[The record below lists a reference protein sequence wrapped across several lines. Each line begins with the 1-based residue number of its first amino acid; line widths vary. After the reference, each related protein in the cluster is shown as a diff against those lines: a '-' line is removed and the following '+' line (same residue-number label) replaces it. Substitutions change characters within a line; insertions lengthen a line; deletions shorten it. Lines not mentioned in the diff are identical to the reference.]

1 MKPTK
6 WFGERTALVFGRILS
21 VLLIAVLLVGTV
33 AVSATD
39 QEVVFEDHDF
49 KITAPDGTLVM
60 DKKTNKNA
68 AIWLEAGISDSED
81 RLEMMEQMNVLSL
94 LFDKNTGA
102 LVNVICKMTEETV
115 NMFTFVGKSDGEIL
129 DYVDKLMEGVDAP
142 DENGQSSGVTYERSL
157 IKHNQIPFFKILL
170 DIKNEEMT
178 AKEVIY
184 GCVVNG
190 RLIEIDQYLEGEG
203 DVDESFIGKI
213 VDSVRITKFMTR
225 EEYEQIISKS
235 KIKIWIALG
244 CVVFLF
250 VGLFVFVTYNKKKKE
265 KKAARISEGLRDFR
279 ERKARGEVDCKTV
292 IAMGSAEY
300 NIKAIDKFV
309 NYNTWIRN
317 IVVEVILL
325 AFLALIVWFCLSSGS
340 TIYGLLVAACGLVS
354 VYFNYSGGEKNKA
367 NMLARYDARRR
378 PLARFTFYE
387 EFFNMTGAG
396 AMAEYTYDQVMS
408 VRVYNEYLYI
418 FFGTEQGVFV
428 ERNTIGEEELVKLIT
443 HIKTHKAK

>member
-1 MKPTK
+1 MKPAK
-6 WFGERTALVFGRILS
+6 WFGERTALTVKKLLS
-21 VLLIAVLLVGTV
+21 VFMIAVCVVGTV
-33 AVSATD
+33 FASAAD
-39 QEVVFEDHDF
+39 QEVVFEDHEF
-49 KITAPDGTLVM
+49 KVTAPDGTLIM
-60 DKKTNKNA
+60 NRDTNKNA
-68 AIWLEAGISDSED
+68 AVWLEAGIADSED

-94 LFDKNTGA
+94 FFDKNTGA

-115 NMFTFVGKSDGEIL
+115 NMFSFVGKTDSEIL
-129 DYVDKLMEGVDAP
+129 AYVDKLMEGVDAP
-142 DENGQSSGVTYERSL
+142 DENGQSTGVTYERSL
-157 IKHNQIPFFKILL
+157 IKHSQVPFFRILL

-203 DVDESFIGKI
+203 SVDESFIGKI
-213 VDSVRITKFMTR
+213 VDSVYITKFMTY
-225 EEYEQIISKS
+225 EEYEDIIAKS
-235 KIKIWIALG
+235 KLKIWIALG
-244 CVVFLF
+244 CVIFLF

-265 KKAARISEGLRDFR
+265 KKAVRISDNLRDFR
-279 ERKARGEVDCKTV
+279 ERKAKGEVDCKTV

-317 IVVEVILL
+317 IIIEVILL
-325 AFLALIVWFCLSSGS
+325 AFLAVIVVFCLSSNS
-340 TIYGLLVAACGLVS
+340 IIYGLLVAACGFVS
-354 VYFNYSGGEKNKA
+354 LYFNYSGGEKNKA
-367 NMLARYDARRR
+367 NMMARYDARRK

-443 HIKTHKAK
+443 HIKSHKAK

>member
-6 WFGERTALVFGRILS
+6 WFGERAALVFGRILS

-33 AVSATD
+33 AVSAAD

-49 KITAPDGTLVM
+49 KITAPDGALVM

-157 IKHNQIPFFKILL
+157 IKHSQIPFFKILL

-225 EEYEQIISKS
+225 EDYEQIISKS

-325 AFLALIVWFCLSSGS
+325 GFLALIVWFCLSSS
-340 TIYGLLVAACGLVS
+340 SVIYGLLVAACGLVS